1 MLKYAGIIELPAV
14 YDAKLHIK
22 VKLKVM
28 ICGLNDG
35 IFVTTIKSP
44 LMQQF
49 KASMSKIVI
58 TITLIVHIMVLG
70 TIIPLASNGIA
81 LWEVVIL
88 PILFLTAFLLRP
100 FRYDV
105 DDRQLIIR
113 KYVLPKRLLITD
125 IASAAPVD
133 YSDLK
138 ITLRLWGSGGFWGWY
153 GVFLTAEN
161 GSKKIL
167 LQCSQKENLVL
178 ITMKDGKRIVI
189 SPDDRDGL
197 LNSLKL

>member
-1 MLKYAGIIELPAV
+1 
-14 YDAKLHIK
+14 
-22 VKLKVM
+22 
-28 ICGLNDG
+28 
-35 IFVTTIKSP
+35 
-44 LMQQF
+44 MQQF